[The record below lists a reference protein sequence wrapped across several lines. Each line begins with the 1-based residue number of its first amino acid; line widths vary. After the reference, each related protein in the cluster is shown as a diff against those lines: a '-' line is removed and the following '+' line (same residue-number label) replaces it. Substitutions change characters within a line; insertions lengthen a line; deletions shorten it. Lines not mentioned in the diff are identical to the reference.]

1 MTSGHDHHAIVAMDR
16 KEAQNGV
23 YGHMLSRPTRFLSFQ
38 SVTPFDFRALSKE
51 DVQKI
56 WAELSEPI
64 QITGEDCKAKV
75 FYSHAE
81 DRAVTK
87 GFTVCSVVL
96 SNHYTHEEFLFEV
109 PLAFC
114 RRLASNAD
122 WRGDHERFVKC
133 SCGEAA
139 IMLLKAA
146 LFGHLQQYR
155 EIASSMDPAEIKT
168 LGGEVEGFH
177 DDTWFAHLPSVA
189 LEADWQKFTKVPRLG
204 QYLVNLP
211 SQYEYIMEYTK
222 NDGLWGTGLDL
233 SVDGDNKVQVPQ
245 TTVPCTWRNKRRND
259 EQACN
264 ILGWALGEVRRK
276 MREELA
282 NGSSRSLP
290 P

>member
-1 MTSGHDHHAIVAMDR
+1 MDR
-16 KEAQNGV
+16 KKAQNGV
-23 YGHMLSRPTRFLSFQ
+23 CDRVLSRPTRFLSFQ
-38 SVTPFDFRALSKE
+38 SIASFDSRALSKE

-56 WAELSEPI
+56 WAELSEPV
-64 QITGEDCKAKV
+64 QITGQDSKAKV

-87 GFTVCSVVL
+87 GFAVCSAVL

-133 SCGEAA
+133 SCGGAA
-139 IMLLKAA
+139 LMLLNAA
-146 LFGHLQQYR
+146 LFGHLQKYR

-177 DDTWFAHLPSVA
+177 DDAWFAHLPRVA
-189 LEADWQKFTKVPRLG
+189 PEAVWQKFAEVPRLG

-211 SQYEYIMEYTK
+211 SRCEYIMEYTQ
-222 NDGLWGTGLDL
+222 NDGLWGTGLDPA
-233 SVDGDNKVQVPQ
+233 VDGEGKVQAPQ
-245 TTVPCTWRNKRRND
+245 TTVPCTWRNKRRNN
-259 EQACN
+259 EQACD
-264 ILGWALGEVRRK
+264 ILGWALGEVQRK
-276 MREELA
+276 MGEELA
-282 NGSSRSLP
+282 DGSSRSLP
-290 P
+290 SQETDV